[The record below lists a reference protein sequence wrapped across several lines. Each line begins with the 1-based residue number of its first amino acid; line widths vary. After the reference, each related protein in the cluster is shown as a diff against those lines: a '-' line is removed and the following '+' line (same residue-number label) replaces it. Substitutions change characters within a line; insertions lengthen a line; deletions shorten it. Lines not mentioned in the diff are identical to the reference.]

1 MIESILLLE
10 SVFFIFYSD
19 SLSLVE
25 EITKLIKRKQKK
37 ITTGKEKRGEGGGEK
52 RNKFRKKKKKK

>member
-19 SLSLVE
+19 SLSLSLVE

-37 ITTGKEKRGEGGGEK
+37 MTTDEEKRGEGGGEK
-52 RNKFRKKKKKK
+52 RNKFRKKKK